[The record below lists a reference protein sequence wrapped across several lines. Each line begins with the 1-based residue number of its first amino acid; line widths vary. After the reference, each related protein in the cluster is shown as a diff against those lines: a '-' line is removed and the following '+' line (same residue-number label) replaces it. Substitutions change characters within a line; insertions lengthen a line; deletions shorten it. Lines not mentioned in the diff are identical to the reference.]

1 MILSRRE
8 VTAPGGERA
17 EVGSPCCQHAH
28 RTRGAKC
35 LFLHGCPGN
44 TSLTIVARARKTAT
58 KLEVG
63 EKGSPIS
70 HYIMFYWSS
79 NKMYIL
85 LCVVLH
91 STV

>member
-17 EVGSPCCQHAH
+17 EVGSPCCQHTH
-28 RTRGAKC
+28 GTRGAKC

-58 KLEVG
+58 KLEG
-63 EKGSPIS
+63 RKKRESPIS
-70 HYIMFYWSS
+70 HYIMFHWMNRGVQQNVYCSA
-79 NKMYIL
+79 
-85 LCVVLH
+85 
-91 STV
+91 T